1 MSGGG
6 TESSPQKDLTGL
18 LNIGPATA
26 KRLRAVGIVTL
37 DDLQR
42 MGAVE
47 AFDRVEEA
55 FPQSTTLVL
64 LFALEGALRDVP
76 WTALP
81 EDVKADLRERVSG

>member
-6 TESSPQKDLTGL
+6 TEGSTQRGLAGL
-18 LNIGPATA
+18 LNIGPATSE
-26 KRLRAVGIVTL
+26 RLRAVGIATPE
-37 DDLQR
+37 DLQR
-42 MGAVE
+42 TGSVE

-64 LFALEGALRDVP
+64 LYAPEGALRDVP

-81 EDVKADLRERVSG
+81 EDVKADLRERASG